1 MFLGW
6 TLGAW
11 AVVVLIPGAL
21 TAFSIFYY
29 LKGKNE
35 SYEVYGEEGDKK

>member
-21 TAFSIFYY
+21 TAFSIIYY
-29 LKGKNE
+29 LIGKNE
-35 SYEVYGEEGDKK
+35 DYEVYGEEGDMK